1 MTDAPCRGRGRGRGA
16 GRGPSARGGATSGLD
31 SHLDPHL
38 DPHTAR
44 RRTDRGSVTPLIVGF
59 AVVLALGI
67 ALVTDATAAYLQRS
81 GLSTVADGA
90 ALSGADAGASGR
102 STYTQGVPTDEL
114 PVDLAAAR
122 AGVADYLRQVRAFE
136 EYPGLR
142 WSVRVDAATSSVYVR
157 LTAPLDL
164 PLAIPGGPEE
174 ALVSAEGEGSTS
186 VDD

>member
-1 MTDAPCRGRGRGRGA
+1 MSTRR
-16 GRGPSARGGATSGLD
+16 SASWG
-31 SHLDPHL
+31 LDPHL
-38 DPHTAR
+38 DPHLEPHLDPAAR

-81 GLSTVADGA
+81 GLSTLADGA

-102 STYTQGVPTDEL
+102 STYTQGVPADEL

>member
-1 MTDAPCRGRGRGRGA
+1 MTDAGPRGRGLGRGRGRGL
-16 GRGPSARGGATSGLD
+16 GRGLSTRRSASWGLD
-31 SHLDPHL
+31 THLDPA
-38 DPHTAR
+38 AR

-81 GLSTVADGA
+81 GLSTLADGA

-102 STYTQGVPTDEL
+102 STYTQGVPADEL
-114 PVDLAAAR
+114 PVDVAAAR

-174 ALVSAEGEGSTS
+174 TLVSAEGEGSTS